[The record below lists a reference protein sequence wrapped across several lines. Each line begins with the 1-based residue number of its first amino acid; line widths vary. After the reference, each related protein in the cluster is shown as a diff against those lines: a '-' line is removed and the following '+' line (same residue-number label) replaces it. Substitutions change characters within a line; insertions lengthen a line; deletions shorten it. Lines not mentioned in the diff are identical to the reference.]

1 MKNIAAAG
9 ATLAVLLMAQPSFAA
24 NDASINNSE
33 TLNGSVLGLVAT
45 PIVITVETTKLGV
58 ETAGKVL
65 QASGEGLD
73 QAARSG
79 GRLLNDVAQA
89 VEPTTSAVAQ
99 AGYEGTGK
107 IIELGGKTTG
117 RALETSGDIAL
128 NTARTSGGIVGDVV
142 KLVYTTGEG
151 LADLTTAVIDDM
163 TGTTKDVTASDANVE
178 INDKQIPMTVRKDYL
193 QLNQKDKSE

>member
-1 MKNIAAAG
+1 MKNIATAG

-24 NDASINNSE
+24 NDASTNNSE

-58 ETAGKVL
+58 EAAGKVL

-73 QAARSG
+73 QAAKSG
-79 GRLLNDVAQA
+79 GRLLNDVAQS

-107 IIELGGKTTG
+107 ILEFGGKTTG
-117 RALETSGDIAL
+117 RVLETSGDIAL
-128 NTARTSGGIVGDVV
+128 NTARTGGNIVGDVV

-163 TGTTKDVTASDANVE
+163 TGTSKDITASNDDVE
-178 INDKQIPMTVRKDYL
+178 INKKQIPMTVRKDYL
-193 QLNQKDKSE
+193 QLNQKDKGE